1 MAELLGFWPSEA
13 KRWRMFELFKKRYST
28 LQQIGAMSIPE
39 IPEKEVL
46 IEEIPHQLLIVENK
60 PFSMP

>member
-1 MAELLGFWPSEA
+1 
-13 KRWRMFELFKKRYST
+13 MFELFKKRYST